1 MKNRFRRLTALL
13 TGVVTVLS
21 ASVSMLP
28 KTDTMADAAG
38 LIKAFPGAVGGGSYA
53 TGGRGGTVVHV
64 TNLNDSGTGSFR
76 DAVSQPNRI
85 VVFDVS
91 GTIELKKDVVVSSNV
106 TIAGQ
111 TAPGGAGITLKNFK
125 LGLGGEN
132 CIVRFISSRPG
143 ERGTNAD
150 YDAWGGANGA
160 NSIVDHCSLGWAND
174 EQWGLYSKCDNL
186 TVQYSVIG
194 PSNSF
199 SYHSKGIHGFG
210 IMLGRAN
217 VTWDHNLI
225 VHNVSRNYRGKV
237 TDQNASD
244 FTNNVIYNWGYQTAY
259 GTIAH
264 VNYAGNTLKLGP
276 STNGGAHYIQVSN
289 DDKFKVFLEGNRIL
303 NMDDSVWNGENA
315 NWSAISFKTGKSE
328 ATTRSD
334 SHFPVMSNGVDV
346 SAALTLESAA
356 DAYNHVID
364 HAGNGITSD
373 TRTAID
379 QQVAYETRTGT
390 GYLTGAR
397 PYSEANDSQKA
408 TIDKYKIQCG
418 VTYEY
423 PSPVLNK
430 TITDSDNDG
439 MPDDWELARGLNPKD
454 PSDVNGD
461 YCGQGYTN
469 IEYYLND
476 LTVDAFPAGV
486 VTLSPE
492 KDPVKSGAVMDTA
505 HIYQFR
511 NVGSGLFLEV
521 AGGAAANG
529 TNVQQGSGSANG
541 WMMQD
546 AGDGYYRIC
555 SEVGD
560 GKTYYLDLDYGKT
573 DNGTNIGIYSNTHS
587 DAQLFKFLDNGDGT
601 YTIAT
606 KPTKDQ
612 SCIGI
617 AAGSKEEGANVVQWA
632 RDGSD
637 NQKWMLEQRIE
648 PLEGTLIRSLLVQD
662 RENDADW
669 SIVQSIQNGDPVF
682 GDRDAVYTALPAQ
695 LAWAEYIRT
704 ACDSKNSSSDLAVF
718 TAGAHITVYTALDSR
733 VTALPAWLKDWTATG
748 LTAETDKGVQFVLYS
763 RQAAKGEQITL
774 GSNGQSSGCVGY
786 AVFAVGASR
795 LAGDVNGDGAFSIAD
810 ADSLQKWLCGGD
822 PLSDWQAGDLNGD
835 GRIDSVDLCMMK
847 RML

>member
-1 MKNRFRRLTALL
+1 MKNRWKRLTALMV
-13 TGVVTVLS
+13 GAVTAFS
-21 ASVSMLP
+21 ASMSLLP
-28 KTDTMADAAG
+28 GAEPQADAAG
-38 LIKAFPGAVGGGSYA
+38 LLRAFPGAVGGGSYA

-64 TNLNDSGTGSFR
+64 TNLNDSGAGSFR

-91 GTIELKKDVVVSSNV
+91 GTIELQKDVVVSSNV

-111 TAPGGAGITLKNFK
+111 TAPGGAGITLKNYK

-143 ERGTNAD
+143 ERGTSED

-174 EQWGLYSKCDNL
+174 EQWGLYSQCDNL

-264 VNYAGNTLKLGP
+264 VNYAGNTLKMGP
-276 STNGGAHYIQVSN
+276 STNGGVHYIQVSN

-303 NMDDSVWNGENA
+303 NLDNSVRNAEYA
-315 NWSAISFKTGKSE
+315 NWSAISFNTGKTE

-334 SHFPVMSNGVDV
+334 SHFPVLSNGVDV

-356 DAYNHVID
+356 DAYDHVIN
-364 HAGNGITSD
+364 HAGNGITPD

-397 PYSEANDSQKA
+397 PYSEATDAQKE

-423 PSPVLNK
+423 PVPVLQK

-439 MPDDWELARGLNPKD
+439 MPDQWELARGLNPLD
-454 PSDVNGD
+454 AGDVNGD

-486 VTLSPE
+486 VTPSPE
-492 KDPVKSGAVMDTA
+492 QTAVKPGAVLDTT
-505 HIYQFR
+505 HTYRIR
-511 NVGSGLFLEV
+511 NVGSGLCLEV
-521 AGGAAANG
+521 ADATAANG
-529 TNVQQGSGSANG
+529 TNVQQGSGNADG
-541 WMMQD
+541 WTLQD
-546 AGDGYYRIC
+546 AGDGYYTIR
-555 SEVGD
+555 SQVGD
-560 GKTYYLDLDYGKT
+560 GSTYYLDLDCGKT
-573 DNGTNIGIYSNTHS
+573 DNGTNIGIFSNTSS

-612 SCIGI
+612 SCLGV
-617 AAGSKEEGANVVQWA
+617 AGGSTEEGANVVQWA
-632 RDGSD
+632 WDGSD
-637 NQKWMLEQRIE
+637 NQKWTLEVRVD
-648 PLEGTLIRSLLVQD
+648 PLEGTLIRNLLVKD
-662 RENDADW
+662 TENYMDW
-669 SIVQSIQNGDPVF
+669 SIVQDIQNGSPVF
-682 GDRDAVYTALPAQ
+682 GDRDTVYTVLPSQ
-695 LAWAEYIRT
+695 LAGAEYIRT
-704 ACDSKNSSSDLAVF
+704 ACDSKNSTSDLAVF
-718 TAGAHITVYTALDSR
+718 TAGADITVYTALDSR
-733 VTALPAWLKDWTATG
+733 VAAVPAWLEDWTPTG
-748 LTAETDKGVQFVLYS
+748 LTAENDQGVQFVLLS
-763 RQAAKGEQITL
+763 RQAVRGEQITL
-774 GSNGQSSGCVGY
+774 GANGQSAGCMGY
-786 AVFAVGASR
+786 TVFAVSSR
-795 LAGDVNGDGAFSIAD
+795 LQGDVNADGAFSVAD
-810 ADSLQKWLCGGD
+810 VVLLQQWLRRGR
-822 PLSDWQAGDLNGD
+822 PLPDWQAGDLNGD
-835 GRIDSVDLCMMK
+835 GQISSGDLCIMK
-847 RML
+847 RLL